1 MACNGLLCKGGYMDG
16 LKAINEIN
24 ELQIRLNDSIKIM
37 GNLGRKWAMA
47 ERDYRVAEMQET
59 LKQKDQGVAATLI
72 NTIVKGMVA
81 EEKFRRDEAE
91 ALWKTAQENVNA
103 IKLQI
108 RVLDNQIEREWGNSG
123 K

>member
-1 MACNGLLCKGGYMDG
+1 MDG

-24 ELQIRLNDSIKIM
+24 ELQIRLNDGIKIM

-72 NTIVKGMVA
+72 NTIVKGIVA

-108 RVLDNQIEREWGNSG
+108 RVLDNQIEREWGNSNG
-123 K
+123 